1 MKVAVT
7 FDDSIIEDKNAEI
20 NQGIALTGAGLMSKK
35 RFLTDVLGMTKEDA
49 EKELA
54 QIGEEQKVNAV
65 TVDRL
70 FGGME

>member
-1 MKVAVT
+1 
-7 FDDSIIEDKNAEI
+7 
-20 NQGIALTGAGLMSKK
+20 MSKK
-35 RFLTDVLGMTKEDA
+35 RFLTDVLGMTEEDA

-54 QIGEEQKVNAV
+54 QIGEERKVNAV